1 MVKSIFYKE
10 WLKIRGFLIGFILL
24 SLVGMFYILLSLKHG
39 FAFSGGKNMWNELLF
54 QGEQFFRPL
63 RFMPL
68 AGGILVAFAQY
79 LPETVNKRLKLTFH
93 LPLAENKA
101 VMLMHL
107 FGFLG
112 LTVSF
117 LIIFGSFVALTAYY
131 FPAEIVMSCIWSVIP
146 WFLAG
151 LCSYFIVS
159 IIIIEPV
166 GINKFIYLLI
176 GSFFLSVYLLSPI
189 IAAYRP
195 AIGGLLL
202 FCVLLSF
209 VVLLPAY
216 KFRKGEM

>member
-1 MVKSIFYKE
+1 
-10 WLKIRGFLIGFILL
+10 
-24 SLVGMFYILLSLKHG
+24 
-39 FAFSGGKNMWNELLF
+39 
-54 QGEQFFRPL
+54 
-63 RFMPL
+63 L
-68 AGGILVAFAQY
+68 AGGILIAFAQY

-101 VMLMHL
+101 VMFMHL

-151 LCSYFIVS
+151 LSSYFIVS

-176 GSFFLSVYLLSPI
+176 GSFFLSVYILSPI
-189 IAAYRP
+189 TAAYRP

-216 KFRKGEM
+216 KFRKGEV